1 MYFNFD
7 VAHKPPLGLF
17 EVVGVQGRNFS
28 TTSPLTLKDILEC
41 HYFAWSI
48 KTSPNIEDT
57 IKEMDV
63 CALQVNQRDLYLD
76 KSGLRWTAQILSGGF
91 CSNVKIAAGQVFV
104 TPPKLFF
111 SLLK

>member
-1 MYFNFD
+1 MVYQD
-7 VAHKPPLGLF
+7 
-17 EVVGVQGRNFS
+17 
-28 TTSPLTLKDILEC
+28 LTK
-41 HYFAWSI
+41 HR
-48 KTSPNIEDT
+48 TNIEDT

-104 TPPKLFF
+104 TPPKLFLGPRGPLVEPSIF
-111 SLLK
+111 SSTRPVRPSATIFPEFIYTGIHAL